1 MPRAS
6 DASRWDEIGK
16 LVNSGDVIR
25 MTKGYANIWKNCL
38 TLYLSKASEFVRT
51 GDFCFVF
58 SEVPF
63 MRSVLV
69 S

>member
-1 MPRAS
+1 M
-6 DASRWDEIGK
+6 
-16 LVNSGDVIR
+16 VNSGDVIR